1 MKDDVKNFI
10 INKNSFLIYGI
21 DQGYNIDIFN
31 ELVEELESKHSEIF
45 YFNML
50 NSSIN
55 PKFNL
60 EVHRVAKGLNL
71 FEFFKEK
78 KISQEHFDRYIK
90 DICNCLHAELFDTK
104 VDGQTYLTNLL
115 EDVYHSELAD
125 TFNIDELIELLGDII
140 NAPKSRIGKDF
151 FDTLDQ
157 IDGLKSK
164 YSEDYFTDPAF
175 DKLARKA
182 RLQLEHY
189 LLDYPGNRSY
199 SDVVL
204 KWSNYDLGIKY
215 FAKLLERMSIPVLH
229 KFTDEPKTLPSKIN
243 YFQID
248 HYTMRCNYL
257 DMALSS
263 IVRKLKIYNS
273 QNRPLVII
281 NGKQKDLFK
290 SVSMDIEELF
300 NQCNVCF
307 IINNGED
314 LDPRVNFFVDAK
326 IYHDKHKNLS
336 LGNTG
341 TEKRINNDYIIHYN

>member
-1 MKDDVKNFI
+1 MRDEVKNFI
-10 INKNSFLIYGI
+10 LNKNSFLIYGHDI
-21 DQGYNIDIFN
+21 GYNIDIFN
-31 ELVEELESKHSEIF
+31 ELVEGLESRHSEIF
-45 YFNML
+45 YFDML

-60 EVHRVAKGLNL
+60 EVHRVIKGLSL

-78 KISQEHFDRYIK
+78 KISQVHFDRYIK

-104 VDGQTYLTNLL
+104 VDGQTYLNNLL
-115 EDVYHSELAD
+115 EDVYHSDHASL
-125 TFNIDELIELLGDII
+125 FNMDEFIKLLGDII
-140 NAPKSRIGKDF
+140 NASKSRIGKDF
-151 FDTLDQ
+151 FNALDQ
-157 IDGLKSK
+157 IDSLKSK
-164 YSEDYFTDPAF
+164 YPKDYFTDPTF
-175 DKLARKA
+175 DILAMKA

-189 LLDYPGNRSY
+189 LLDHPSNRSY

-215 FAKLLERMSIPVLH
+215 FFKLLERMSIPLLH

-281 NGKQKDLFK
+281 NGKQKDLCK
-290 SVSMDIEELF
+290 SVNMDIEELF

-314 LDPRVNFFVDAK
+314 LDPRVNFFVDVK
-326 IYHDKHKNLS
+326 IYSDKHKNLS

-341 TEKRINNDYIIHYN
+341 TEKRIEHDYTVHY